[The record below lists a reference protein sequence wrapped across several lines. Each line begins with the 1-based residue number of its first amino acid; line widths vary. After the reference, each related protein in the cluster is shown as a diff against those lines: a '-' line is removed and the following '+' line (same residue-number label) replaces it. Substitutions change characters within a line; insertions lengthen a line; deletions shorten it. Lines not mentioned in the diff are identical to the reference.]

1 MLGDLRELFRHEHA
15 FRFTLASVRRFDS
28 AVLYL
33 APKPADPFVRLTMT
47 IWSRYPDR
55 PPYGGRY
62 RDVVPHLTVA
72 ETAHAAQMDSI
83 EEQLRPGL
91 PIEASADRV
100 LLMEETAPG
109 GRWQTRAEFRL
120 PAR

>member
-1 MLGDLRELFRHEHA
+1 MGR
-15 FRFTLASVRRFDS
+15 SDS

-33 APKPADPFVRLTMT
+33 APRPADPFVRLTMT